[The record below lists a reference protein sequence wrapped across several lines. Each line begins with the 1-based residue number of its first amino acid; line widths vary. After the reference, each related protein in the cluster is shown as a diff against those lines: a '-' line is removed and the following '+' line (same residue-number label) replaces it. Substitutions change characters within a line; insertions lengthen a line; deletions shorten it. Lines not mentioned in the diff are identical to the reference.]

1 MSLTTCP
8 SLSPENGFRT
18 PSGKE
23 ASVSAG
29 CTMDIALIHELFG
42 SCIDASEILGV
53 DAEFRQRLADAESR
67 LRPYAT
73 GKYGQLLEWSKDFPE
88 AEPGHRH
95 MSHLYGL
102 YPSWQITPR
111 GTPDL
116 AKAARISLE
125 RRLAAGGGQTGW
137 SRAWTIDLWARL
149 EDGEQAHE
157 CVAQLLKA
165 STGKN
170 LFDTHPMGSGFV
182 FQIDGNFGGTAG
194 MAEMLLQ
201 SHDGAIAFLP
211 ALPRAWAQG
220 SVRGLRARTGVE
232 VDLSWA
238 GGKASEAILRCSVSG
253 EKRLRAPKG
262 QKIASVSTGATAVPL
277 QPANEDSV
285 SARLEGG
292 HNYLVK
298 FAAL

>member
-1 MSLTTCP
+1 MP
-8 SLSPENGFRT
+8 SSA
-18 PSGKE
+18 SGSGTRIK
-23 ASVSAG
+23 
-29 CTMDIALIHELFG
+29 
-42 SCIDASEILGV
+42 
-53 DAEFRQRLADAESR
+53 R
-67 LRPYAT
+67 LRPYLT

-102 YPSWQITPR
+102 YPSWLITPR

-149 EDGEQAHE
+149 EDGEKAHE
-157 CVAQLLKA
+157 CVTQLLKA

-194 MAEMLLQ
+194 IAEMLLQ

-211 ALPRAWAQG
+211 ALPAAWAQG
-220 SVRGLRARTGVE
+220 EVRGLRARTGVE
-232 VDLSWA
+232 VEIAWVGS
-238 GGKASEAILRCSVSG
+238 KARQATLRCSTTG
-253 EKRLRAPKG
+253 ERRLRAPRG
-262 QKIASVSTGATAVPL
+262 QKIASVTAGGVPLPL
-277 QPANEDSV
+277 QPAKEDSV
-285 SARLEGG
+285 SVQLETGRA
-292 HNYLVK
+292 YVVT
-298 FAAL
+298 FTV